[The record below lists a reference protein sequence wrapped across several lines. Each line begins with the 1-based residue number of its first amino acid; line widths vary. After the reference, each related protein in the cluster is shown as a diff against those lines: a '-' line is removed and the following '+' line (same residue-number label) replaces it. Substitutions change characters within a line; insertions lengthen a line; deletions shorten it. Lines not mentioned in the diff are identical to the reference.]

1 MKVYKQIGITNL
13 MRSFSKGSRS
23 GKRSSGRFG
32 DDRSK
37 RFGREDSP
45 RSERSEPDR
54 FDRRESGRFDKREP
68 DRFEKRYPERSE
80 RRMHTVTCAKC
91 GEQCEVPFRP
101 TGGKPV
107 YCSNCFRKSDG
118 YEPKSADPSKSEL
131 DQINKKLDKIMK
143 ALKIE

>member
-1 MKVYKQIGITNL
+1 MGNFN
-13 MRSFSKGSRS
+13 RGGRF
-23 GKRSSGRFG
+23 GKRSPGRSN

-37 RFGREDSP
+37 RFGRDDS
-45 RSERSEPDR
+45 SGYERREPDR
-54 FDRRESGRFDKREP
+54 FDRREP
-68 DRFEKRYPERSE
+68 DRFEKRFPDRSE

-101 TGGKPV
+101 SGGKPV
-107 YCSNCFRKSDG
+107 YCSNCFRKNDG
-118 YEPKSADPSKSEL
+118 YESKSAVPSKSEL